1 MPAKPIV
8 YVELPSRNTAESK
21 QFYGSLFGWTF
32 EDFGPEYATFHDAGL
47 EGGFH
52 AGSDGQPKTPLLVL
66 LTDDLEEMLAKITAG
81 GGIITVPIFAFPGG
95 RRFHFTDPA
104 GNELAVMQSE

>member
-8 YVELPSRNTAESK
+8 YVELPSQSTAESK
-21 QFYGSLFGWTF
+21 QFYGSLFGWSF
-32 EDFGPEYATFHDAGL
+32 QDFGPEYSAFHDAGL

-52 AGSDGQPKTPLLVL
+52 AGTDGRPKAPLLVL
-66 LTDDLEEMLAKITAG
+66 LTDDLEAMLAQISAAG
-81 GGIITVPIFAFPGG
+81 GTITVPIFAFPGG

-104 GNELAVMQSE
+104 GNELALMQSD